1 MPTSAPTGILQ
12 AEVHEGIKSLQERIL
27 GNEESPLGQSV
38 SRSVEASISNVASAV
53 FVQHGLGRVPT
64 GAILVGCGVPG
75 QGIETDVIMT
85 LDIPGS
91 SSKTAKLWFQRAV
104 GAAATTRTY
113 FFLLL

>member
-1 MPTSAPTGILQ
+1 MPTSAPSGILQ

-27 GNEESPLGQSV
+27 VNEKSPLG
-38 SRSVEASISNVASAV
+38 RSTSHSIQAGASSTASAV
-53 FVQHGLGRVPT
+53 YVQHGLGRAPA

-85 LDIPGS
+85 LDVAGS
-91 SSKTAKLWFQRAV
+91 DERTAKLWFQRTV

-113 FFLLL
+113 FFLVF